1 MTDQDG
7 KSGDK
12 AAFYFR
18 AIELDLEGRLS
29 WPVWVHHNPRA
40 GNSYFECRRGV
51 EDQENPSEKA
61 SHYLR
66 AIELLEARMAVG
78 GLDKRRLDDFR
89 RSIVKIKQA
98 FAGLFVGEI
107 TSMEFIYPY
116 REVEVWPYW
125 LVASQPKKEL
135 KPQAREWMAARGQSW
150 DGSAQKLR
158 DAVRRAL
165 HHNEPVPE
173 GYFGLHVERTVKI
186 RMKRAH
192 NLHLLPG
199 QP

>member
-1 MTDQDG
+1 MTDQD
-7 KSGDK
+7 SESHDT
-12 AAFYFR
+12 APFYFR
-18 AIELDLEGRLS
+18 AIELDLEGRFS
-29 WPVWVHHNPRA
+29 WPVWVHHNPRV
-40 GNSYFECRRGV
+40 GKGV
-51 EDQENPSEKA
+51 EDQENLSEKA

-78 GLDKRRLDDFR
+78 RLDKRRLNDFR
-89 RSIVKIKQA
+89 RSIVKLKQA
-98 FAGLFVGEI
+98 FAALFVGDI

-125 LVASQPKKEL
+125 LVANQPKKES
-135 KPQAREWMAARGQSW
+135 KPRAREWMATRGQCW

-158 DAVRRAL
+158 DAVRQAL
-165 HHNEPVPE
+165 HRNEQVPE
-173 GYFGLHVERTVKI
+173 GYFGLQVERTVQI

-199 QP
+199 QG